1 MDFNNKKKRI
11 QTFKKNLYSDR
22 KSNPV
27 VKKKSN
33 TIFIWILT
41 VEV

>member
-11 QTFKKNLYSDR
+11 ETFKKNLYSDR

-27 VKKKSN
+27 VKKK
-33 TIFIWILT
+33 LT
-41 VEV
+41 LFLFGY